1 MRNEYCVGY
10 QVLSGGSRLGDGRRL
25 WQDDLAEH
33 YQRSSDSMS
42 KIVIG
47 FIVFTV
53 ITVVVMVA
61 ALAIAADDPLDKDD
75 D

>member
-1 MRNEYCVGY
+1 
-10 QVLSGGSRLGDGRRL
+10 
-25 WQDDLAEH
+25 
-33 YQRSSDSMS
+33 MS

-61 ALAIAADDPLDKDD
+61 ALSIAADDPLDKDD